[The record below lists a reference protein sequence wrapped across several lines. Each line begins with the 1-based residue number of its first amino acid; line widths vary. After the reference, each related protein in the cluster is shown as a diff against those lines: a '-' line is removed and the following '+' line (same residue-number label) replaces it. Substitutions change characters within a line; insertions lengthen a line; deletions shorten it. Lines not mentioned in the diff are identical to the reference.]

1 MRKNSHRSAIM
12 LVTALACLLVAAG
25 RANAGIT
32 VIVPVNVTNL
42 HQEVIGGRVIV
53 LFFDSALPAESATVS
68 GSPELGHPGAV
79 VGWGYSHLGVVD
91 RSFVGNWAVEVEQP
105 TSATFILPGLYIPPQ
120 QDRSIFDATHY
131 RISLRLVTAQDGQTA
146 PCEPNRDYG
155 NSMPPHCNQ
164 SAYAMRTYEIQEG
177 PISTPP
183 RTTRPAPSGTCRQDA
198 PTRATSGPSA
208 HRATG
213 RCTNSLAWL
222 LTTESGWPPSA
233 VNTI

>member
-1 MRKNSHRSAIM
+1 MNPILAEDSMRKNSHRSAIM

-120 QDRSIFDATHY
+120 QDRSIFDTTHY

-177 PISTPP
+177 PISDLVP
-183 RTTRPAPSGTCRQDA
+183 Q
-198 PTRATSGPSA
+198 
-208 HRATG
+208 
-213 RCTNSLAWL
+213 
-222 LTTESGWPPSA
+222 
-233 VNTI
+233 